1 MNFFKHVGE
10 CNGKKVVIV
19 QRQLPGEDHMA
30 GIIYSEI
37 IPSRFHD
44 DLMKVLES
52 TEGQAANEFKDV
64 LMRRMSSNG
73 ENMLEQLYAEGYIK
87 KAAANNIIIK
97 PNSKSAV
104 RLDELNKLLTQIN
117 TGQLAAEQLSNVTS
131 AKNKTAVAEPA
142 GDSNAL
148 MAQMMAM
155 MQTMQ
160 AELTALKS
168 ENSSTV
174 EPTNTTVTAKKN
186 SKIAKSV

>member
-1 MNFFKHVGE
+1 
-10 CNGKKVVIV
+10 
-19 QRQLPGEDHMA
+19 
-30 GIIYSEI
+30 
-37 IPSRFHD
+37 
-44 DLMKVLES
+44 MKVLES

-73 ENMLEQLYAEGYIK
+73 ENMLEQLHAEGYIK

-117 TGQLAAEQLSNVTS
+117 TGQIASDQLANVTS
-131 AKNKTAVAEPA
+131 TKNKAAVSEPA
-142 GDSNAL
+142 GDSNAV

-168 ENSSTV
+168 ENSSTA
-174 EPTNTTVTAKKN
+174 EPTTTATPTAKKN